1 MAKYELIKETNALG
15 DVIYYIEKDGS
26 YVDGSIKLDLER
38 AKEAYD
44 NIVIHKAKK
53 IKETIESVEV

>member
-15 DVIYYIEKDGS
+15 DVIYYIEADGS
-26 YVDGSIKLDLER
+26 YVEGSIKLDLER

-44 NIVIHKAKK
+44 NIVINKAKK
-53 IKETIESVEV
+53 VKEIIESEEV

>member
-15 DVIYYIEKDGS
+15 DVIYYIEADGC
-26 YVDGSIKLDLER
+26 YVEGSIKLDLER

-44 NIVIHKAKK
+44 NIVLNKAKK
-53 IKETIESVEV
+53 VKEIIESAEV